1 MPHSCV
7 KVQIEKMK
15 EDINEK
21 RVQMRML
28 EQKIKTSPTP
38 QLSLVP
44 VDTSQVCKCSIFSLE
59 SP

>member
-1 MPHSCV
+1 V

-38 QLSLVP
+38 HLSLVP
-44 VDTSQVCKCSIFSLE
+44 VDTSQVCKCSIFSLG